1 MYAEWP
7 IALELDGTYH
17 DLGLFFDKVS
27 KVPRIINISGINIKG
42 KDAARARARDGDRT
56 STITAA
62 CLATTFVLQE
72 APPQQAAKAGA
83 KGAAGRAAVP
93 ARPRRSGEDD
103 EHAAIPERTVCDRG
117 GPGGS
122 RRGDPRGRGVPHRG
136 RRADG
141 AGTATHPH
149 GAGGPGG
156 HDPGAAR
163 RLRLRSCRPPD
174 PFASLLGRG
183 ADLRGPAVRPEGVPG
198 LRIDE
203 VTVKG
208 ILASRGSYVAIVQA
222 PDNKTYTVRAGDK
235 LLDGAVRAVSA
246 DAIVFVQQVSDPLSL
261 VKQREVRKS
270 LRSVEEGK

>member
-1 MYAEWP
+1 MRRFQSVRCA
-7 IALELDGTYH
+7 T
-17 DLGLFFDKVS
+17 
-27 KVPRIINISGINIKG
+27 
-42 KDAARARARDGDRT
+42 AAGRLARGAA
-56 STITAA
+56 ILAAAA
-62 CLATTFVLQE
+62 CLT
-72 APPQQAAKAGA
+72 
-83 KGAAGRAAVP
+83 GAAEPTAQGQQPTRTGPAAQAGMTP
-93 ARPRRSGEDD
+93 AP
-103 EHAAIPERTVCDRG
+103 RG
-117 GPGGS
+117 GYAY
-122 RRGDPRGRGVPHRG
+122 DPAG
-136 RRADG
+136 RR
-141 AGTATHPH
+141 
-149 GAGGPGG
+149 
-156 HDPGAAR
+156 
-163 RLRLRSCRPPD
+163 D